1 MTGRDEVITSQVA
14 TVFADGWGRITATLI
29 RLTGDWDLAEECAQD
44 AFAQALVR
52 WPADGIPD
60 QPLAWLTTTARHRAL
75 DRMRRASVEA
85 GKLRLLAEEA
95 KRMPSPR
102 PAISEIPDDRLELM
116 FTCAHPALATDA
128 QVALTLRSLAGL
140 STAEIAHAFLVSE
153 HTMGQRLFRAKQKIR
168 HAGIPFRVPPDHL
181 LPERL
186 PSVLHVLYLLFN
198 EGYGASGGTDLVRPR
213 LLEEAMRLARVLVS
227 LMPDEPEARGLL
239 ALMLLQDSRRAAR
252 LDDAGDF
259 TPLDEQDRS
268 RWNSAQIAE
277 GLDLVEQALRRGRPG
292 PFQIQAAIAA
302 CHASAPTAAETDWR
316 QIALLYEQLARLT
329 PSPVVALNRAVA
341 VGMAVGPHAGLR
353 LVDELPD
360 ALDGY
365 HLLPATRADLLRR
378 AGRRTE
384 AADAY
389 REALELAPTDVEQRY
404 LRRRLD
410 EVSSDAKR
418 TDR

>member
-1 MTGRDEVITSQVA
+1 MTGRDEPVTAEVIA
-14 TVFADGWGRITATLI
+14 AVFADGWGRITATVI

-44 AFAQALVR
+44 AFARALAR
-52 WPADGIPD
+52 WPTDGIPD
-60 QPLAWLTTTARHRAL
+60 KPLAWLTTTARHRAL
-75 DRMRRASVEA
+75 DRVRRASVEA
-85 GKLRLLAEEA
+85 GKLRLLAEETM
-95 KRMPSPR
+95 RMPG
-102 PAISEIPDDRLELM
+102 PAPDGGGIGDDRLELM

-168 HAGIPFRVPPDHL
+168 HAAIPFRVPPDHL

-186 PSVLHVLYLLFN
+186 PAVLHVLYLLFN
-198 EGYGASGGTDLVRPR
+198 EGYGASGGPGLVRPR
-213 LLEEAMRLARVLVS
+213 LLDEAIRLARVLTA

-259 TPLDEQDRS
+259 IPLDEQDRS
-268 RWNSAQIAE
+268 RWNRAQIAE
-277 GLDLVEQALRRGRPG
+277 GLELAEQALRRGRPG
-292 PFQIQAAIAA
+292 PYQIQAAIAA
-302 CHASAPTAAETDWR
+302 CHASAPAAASTDWR
-316 QIALLYEQLARLT
+316 QIALLYDQLARLT

-341 VGMAVGPHAGLR
+341 VAMAEGPEAGL
-353 LVDELPD
+353 LLADELAD
-360 ALDGY
+360 ALSGY

-378 AGRRTE
+378 AGRRAE

-389 REALELAPTDVEQRY
+389 RTALDLAPTDAEQRY

-410 EVSSDAKR
+410 ELAADTAAG
-418 TDR
+418 